1 MMTAMGMIAY
11 NDHRG
16 MGLMLRIRSI
26 KALNTFESFS
36 VGMFICM
43 VSLLFLAAI
52 VAVESHFGFLMLAKI
67 M

>member
-1 MMTAMGMIAY
+1 
-11 NDHRG
+11 

-26 KALNTFESFS
+26 NALNTFESFS

-52 VAVESHFGFLMLAKI
+52 VAVGSHFGFLMFAKI